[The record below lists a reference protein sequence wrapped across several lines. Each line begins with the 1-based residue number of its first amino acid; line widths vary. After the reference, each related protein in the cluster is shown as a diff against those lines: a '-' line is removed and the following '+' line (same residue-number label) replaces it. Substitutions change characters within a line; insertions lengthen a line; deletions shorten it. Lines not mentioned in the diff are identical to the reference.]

1 MTHPSSSSSEDE
13 ISIDSDDDDRLKVE
27 IGQLKAD
34 IMKEL
39 AQIKSQVIQGEATEE
54 VKEAVRECMIAMHY

>member
-1 MTHPSSSSSEDE
+1 MTHPSSSSEDE

-54 VKEAVRECMIAMHY
+54 VKEAVRESMIAMHY